1 MNLAELFFEFSHEG
15 RYNLFKSLCLENK
28 KHSQLQKELNI
39 PGPEISRH
47 LKRLCEKNL
56 IKKSFDGQYQIT
68 NVGKIFIGIIDVFEI
83 VVDHKEFFNT
93 HDITS
98 IPLTLMYQLGK
109 LKTVESSDKT
119 LENIELWSNLVR
131 NSEEFIFAVSNE
143 MQNSL
148 LPIIERKLDDH
159 SMEIRALIDKHV
171 LKTYTIPEKLSATFN
186 DPNAFYKKI
195 NLFENVRFLKEI
207 NFSLLVSDSGA
218 ILFLSKDGKIDYSQC
233 LIDYHIPFLEWAKSL
248 FEWYWNKS
256 KKIKPYIKKEL
267 QAANQS

>member
-15 RYNLFKSLCLENK
+15 RFKLFKSLCFENK
-28 KHSQLQKELNI
+28 KHNQLQKELNI

-47 LKRLCEKNL
+47 IKRLCEKNL
-56 IKKSFDGQYQIT
+56 IKKSIDGQYEIT
-68 NVGKIFIGIIDVFEI
+68 NVGKIFIGIIDVFET
-83 VVDHKEFFNT
+83 VVNHKDFFNT
-93 HDITS
+93 HDISS
-98 IPLTLMYQLGK
+98 IPLSLMYQLGK
-109 LKTVESSDKT
+109 LKTIESSDKT
-119 LENIELWSNLVR
+119 FENIELWSNLAK
-131 NSEEFIFAVSNE
+131 NSEDFIFAVSNE

-159 SMEIRALIDKHV
+159 SMEIRALIDKSV
-171 LKTYTIPEKLSATFN
+171 LKTYTIPEKLTSTFN
-186 DPNAFYKKI
+186 DPRAFYKKI

-233 LIDYHIPFLEWAKSL
+233 LIDYHVPFVEWAKAL

-256 KKIKPYIKKEL
+256 KKIKPYIEKEL
-267 QAANQS
+267 QAANS